1 MYISRRIVKDLNI
14 EVINNIIRILK
25 SYKNKSNILE
35 FKVLKNRLF
44 YNKEQILK
52 LNYSFKKE
60 KGILAIRKEDR
71 EIGRYWDIKLEEE
84 FKEK

>member
-1 MYISRRIVKDLNI
+1 
-14 EVINNIIRILK
+14 
-25 SYKNKSNILE
+25 
-35 FKVLKNRLF
+35 
-44 YNKEQILK
+44 